1 MRNYDSSSDTASP
14 SQIHDYTSTLP
25 TLGDFLSPAK
35 RNCIVDT
42 TQNKLYRA
50 LSLHISSDN
59 IKAAHK
65 SSAYHLTQTKPIE
78 GRGSGK
84 FLNSPNI
91 FPRTDP

>member
-1 MRNYDSSSDTASP
+1 M
-14 SQIHDYTSTLP
+14 IHLLTQHLLLRYMTTLQ
-25 TLGDFLSPAK
+25 LCQLWGIFLSPAK